1 MKKETIGLI
10 QIIVA
15 SILFG
20 FIPILVRFGSN
31 VNVQSL
37 SFFRVLIAALSI
49 LIFYS
54 FINKINLLKLKKER
68 WKLVLFGAIHGFI
81 ILGYFLSIQF
91 LSIVSSVLL
100 LYSASIW
107 IVIFSNLIL
116 KEKITKMTLFSLI
129 LAFIGVIFVL
139 SPANFFIKESLIGS
153 IAGIVAAIGFGL
165 VYVLSKTFKT
175 YDKVSL
181 TFWQN
186 TIAIPFLLPLVLIDI
201 PKFTYTDILIVI
213 FLGVFCT
220 AVPFILVFK
229 GFEKVRAQKGGVVI
243 LLDII
248 FPIIFALL
256 IFKEIPSIE
265 AAIGGIL
272 IIVASYLVSS
282 Q

>member
-1 MKKETIGLI
+1 M
-10 QIIVA
+10 
-15 SILFG
+15 
-20 FIPILVRFGSN
+20 
-31 VNVQSL
+31 
-37 SFFRVLIAALSI
+37 
-49 LIFYS
+49 
-54 FINKINLLKLKKER
+54 
-68 WKLVLFGAIHGFI
+68 
-81 ILGYFLSIQF
+81 
-91 LSIVSSVLL
+91 
-100 LYSASIW
+100 
-107 IVIFSNLIL
+107 
-116 KEKITKMTLFSLI
+116 
-129 LAFIGVIFVL
+129 
-139 SPANFFIKESLIGS
+139 
-153 IAGIVAAIGFGL
+153 AAIGFGL